1 MAHRAIRSILLTAI
15 VVALG
20 CDTPADVEV
29 PPSAGAAKAEAAEV
43 EAEPAPAPEA
53 EAEVAPEVAA
63 GPEPARPTSGW
74 ACTCLQEKGAGGAAV
89 DATLCRR
96 SFADCGGLQR
106 RAGTGSKTL
115 VRNSVAEAKGCRWI
129 GEAEHPGELLGGVEG
144 WEPSVK
150 DGAFARPGACVLPDD
165 PASTL
170 PLDYAIGPL
179 KLGMSAAEVEA
190 LLGPPAKKG
199 KIWEEGATGDFV
211 QDWRY
216 PDAGIDLGMAAAT
229 RRGDQTVSQ
238 IRVFAPCD
246 YQTNLGVGIGSDF
259 EEAKERYAR
268 FAAPAME
275 QPGPGGFIA
284 GSIYGGVFLDAG
296 DDGKVASIFIGA
308 GAE

>member
-1 MAHRAIRSILLTAI
+1 MAHRTVRSSLLTAI

-20 CDTPADVEV
+20 CDTPANVEA
-29 PPSAGAAKAEAAEV
+29 PPGAAKAEAAEV
-43 EAEPAPAPEA
+43 EAGPGVE
-53 EAEVAPEVAA
+53 A
-63 GPEPARPTSGW
+63 GPEVEAAPTPEVEAAPTPARPTSGW

-106 RAGTGSKTL
+106 RAGSGSKTL
-115 VRNSVAEAKGCRWI
+115 VRNSVAEGKGCRWI

-179 KLGMSAAEVEA
+179 KLGMSAAEVVA
-190 LLGPPAKKG
+190 LLGPPPKKG

-216 PDAGIDLGMAAAT
+216 QDAGMDLGMAAAT

-275 QPGPGGFIA
+275 QPGSGGFIA

-296 DDGKVASIFIGA
+296 EDGKVASIFIGA